1 MTEGN
6 RWADFFDSWTK
17 QLLGQAL
24 KKEGMARVTKSD
36 PAWAEQA
43 NVWLRAVF
51 KKLPKGHIFTTE
63 ELRLGAEKAG
73 LPAPHHPIAWGAVMG
88 SFCREMV
95 GDGAIRHTGY
105 ESATR
110 PEAHGRMMRVY
121 KKL

>member
-1 MTEGN
+1 MSQGY
-6 RWADFFDSWTK
+6 RWSE
-17 QLLGQAL
+17 LLSLFQISETGQQL
-24 KKEGMARVTKSD
+24 KKEGMKRVRESD
-36 PAWAEQA
+36 PAWADQA
-43 NVWLRAVF
+43 NVWLRAIF

-63 ELRLGAEKAG
+63 ELRLGCEDQG
-73 LPAPHHPIAWGAVMG
+73 LPAPHHPNAWGSVMG
-88 SFCREMV
+88 AFCREMV